1 MTTAEDAHRPLRSL
15 LREFYYG
22 HTQNALRFQ
31 ALLFVLDVAIVGF
44 FIFSQ
49 FIRDP
54 AWFWIV
60 DAAIAVFLII
70 DMGARLY
77 ALGTVRRW
85 LIYPSNWAD
94 LVVLATLVVPAFA
107 NLGFLRI
114 LRLWTLVH
122 RERFW
127 NVLGGGRWDDTH
139 IEDITQS
146 VFTLITFIFI
156 AAGVTQALFL
166 YDHPKLNNFV
176 DAIYFV
182 VSSLTTTGYGD
193 ITLDTATGRMFSIG
207 LMIAGISLFISIAQK
222 TVMTPRKIV
231 RCEDCGLDR
240 HDIDAKH
247 CKVCGRGLGPRL
259 RGRARGARG

>member
-1 MTTAEDAHRPLRSL
+1 MSELHPLRSK
-15 LREFYYG
+15 LRELYYG
-22 HTQNALRFQ
+22 HTQTALRFQ
-31 ALLFVLDVAIVGF
+31 GVLLVLDVAIVGF

-54 AWFWIV
+54 AWFWLV
-60 DAAIAVFLII
+60 DACIAVFLAL
-70 DMGARLY
+70 DMFAKLH
-77 ALGTVRRW
+77 ALGTIKRW
-85 LIYPSNWAD
+85 MRYPSTWAD
-94 LVVLATLVVPAFA
+94 IIVLATLVIPLFA

-139 IEDITQS
+139 IEDITQA
-146 VFTLITFIFI
+146 VATLVTFIFL

-166 YDHPKLNNFV
+166 RQHPELNNFV

-193 ITLDTATGRMFSIG
+193 IALDTAWGRLFSVG
-207 LMIAGISLFISIAQK
+207 LMITGISLFISIAQK
-222 TVMTPRKIV
+222 TVATPKKIV
-231 RCEDCGLDR
+231 RCEECGLDR
-240 HDIDAKH
+240 HDVDARH
-247 CKVCGRGLGPRL
+247 CKVCGSTLGPRL

>member
-1 MTTAEDAHRPLRSL
+1 MTIETTPLRSR
-15 LREFYYG
+15 LRELYYG
-22 HTQNALRFQ
+22 HTQTALRFQ
-31 ALLFVLDVAIVGF
+31 GILFVLDVAIVGF
-44 FIFSQ
+44 FIFNQ
-49 FIRDP
+49 FIQNGP
-54 AWFWIV
+54 WFWVV
-60 DAAIAVFLII
+60 DICIAAFLAL
-70 DMGARLY
+70 DMLAKLY
-77 ALGTVRRW
+77 ALGTFRRW
-85 LIYPSNWAD
+85 LRYPSTWAD
-94 LVVLATLVVPAFA
+94 IVVLATFVVPLLA

-139 IEDITQS
+139 IEDLAQA
-146 VFTLITFIFI
+146 VATLVSFIFI

-166 YDHPKLNNFV
+166 RQHPELNNFV

-193 ITLDTATGRMFSIG
+193 IALDSASGRIFSVV

-222 TVMTPRKIV
+222 TVSTPKKIV
-231 RCEDCGLDR
+231 RCEECGLDR
-240 HDIDAKH
+240 HDIDARH
-247 CKVCGRGLGPRL
+247 CKVCGKVLGPRL